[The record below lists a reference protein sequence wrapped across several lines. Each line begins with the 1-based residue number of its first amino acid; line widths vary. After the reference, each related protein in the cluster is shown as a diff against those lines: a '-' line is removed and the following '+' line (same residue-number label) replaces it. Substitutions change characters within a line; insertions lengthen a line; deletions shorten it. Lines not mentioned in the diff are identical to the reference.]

1 MHIDEK
7 TLQRFREG
15 SLDTEETIALLSH
28 MEECNL
34 CMDAVTEQTPCI
46 TAPSYLKEQILT
58 RAKEPDIQ
66 AALTIRQTSRKMELF
81 IRGLHTAFG
90 VLAAL
95 FMLFALNSWLLPPL
109 LSGESPAQ
117 KQAQEQPW
125 EPESPEEEREN
136 LYDFTQGISFRLSQ
150 KTNDFAV
157 QISDLTNQILYG
169 GK

>member
-15 SLDTEETIALLSH
+15 SLNTEETIALLSH
-28 MEECNL
+28 MEECNF

-46 TAPSYLKEQILT
+46 TAPPYLKEQILT

-66 AALTIRQTSRKMELF
+66 AALTIRQTSQKMELF

-95 FMLFALNSWLLPPL
+95 FMLFALNDWLIPPL
-109 LSGESPAQ
+109 LAREAPAQ
-117 KQAQEQPW
+117 KQTQQQSQ
-125 EPESPEEEREN
+125 EPESPDEEKDN
-136 LYDFTQGISFRLSQ
+136 LYDFTQGISSHLSQ
-150 KTNDFAV
+150 KTNDFAD